1 MKDSCEDIEIL
12 IYENFTLLGILLMS
26 TSVVD
31 GGVSEANPVLTH
43 VELGVIGTCHNSID
57 LYFCLEIFRTIKII
71 FELYFRTSTS
81 FHVLEA
87 YLMHFTYRC

>member
-43 VELGVIGTCHNSID
+43 VELSVVGTCDN
-57 LYFCLEIFRTIKII
+57 II
-71 FELYFRTSTS
+71 
-81 FHVLEA
+81 
-87 YLMHFTYRC
+87 